1 MNDAQSS
8 FDRAEAEYENRT
20 HSNDP
25 NQRPECPLCAS
36 EMILDEPRMYRCGN
50 CGLTAGNE
58 VEKHLPHK
66 GSFHPT
72 MQMRDYIDD
81 IGRRIEARNQ
91 KPKDMTEVS

>member
-1 MNDAQSS
+1 MT
-8 FDRAEAEYENRT
+8 R
-20 HSNDP
+20 DP
-25 NQRPECPLCAS
+25 NARPECPQCSS

-50 CGLTAGNE
+50 CGLTSGNE